1 MTNKT
6 SANAN
11 ARFVQAVEAWANED
25 FERAA
30 REANHAFEQE
40 PDHLVYGEA
49 AAYLDR
55 VLQKGRENVYVS
67 PRGFRAF
74 IRGGGNIHLYEAT
87 SAALKQVYESAGP
100 LALLDIGVGDGLALL
115 PALSENIRQIDLVE
129 PSAELL
135 AQTEAALE
143 KRGVP
148 HRAFN
153 LTLQQFE
160 AQPAGQ
166 SQGQG
171 QWDIAQATFSFQSVP
186 PAERLAALRWLRERT
201 KRMLI
206 VEFDAPSYVGAAQPE
221 DFLSPQR
228 IDYVV
233 THYQRGLAEYDNRAD
248 DDSSVAQGF
257 LMPVFFGYFD
267 RSANRTNWEI
277 PTQGWADLLRE
288 AGFAQLDIRPIFD
301 YWWAPARLI
310 GAR

>member
-1 MTNKT
+1 LTNKT
-6 SANAN
+6 SANTN
-11 ARFVQAVEAWANED
+11 PRFVQALEAWANED
-25 FERAA
+25 FELAA
-30 REANHAFEQE
+30 REANRAFEQE

-55 VLQKGRENVYVS
+55 VLLKGRANVYVS

-74 IRGGGNIHLYEAT
+74 IRGGGNIHLYEET
-87 SAALKQVYESAGP
+87 SAALKGIYESMGP

-115 PALSENIRQIDLVE
+115 PALTENIRQIDLVE

-135 AQTEAALE
+135 AQTEAALQR
-143 KRGVP
+143 RGAP
-148 HRAFN
+148 HRTFN

-160 AQPAGQ
+160 GQHAGL
-166 SQGQG
+166 GP
-171 QWDIAQATFSFQSVP
+171 WDIAQATFSFQSVP
-186 PAERLAALRWLRERT
+186 PTERLAALGWLRERT
-201 KRMLI
+201 TRMLI
-206 VEFDAPSYVGAAQPE
+206 VEFDAPSYVGASQPE

-277 PTQGWADLLRE
+277 PAQGWADLLRE
-288 AGFAQLDIRPIFD
+288 AGFAQIDIRPIFD

-310 GAR
+310 DAQKN

>member
-1 MTNKT
+1 MTNKNSI
-6 SANAN
+6 SASVSTNP
-11 ARFVQAVEAWANED
+11 RFVQALQAWANED
-25 FERAA
+25 VGLAA
-30 REANHAFEQE
+30 HEANRAFAQE
-40 PDHLVYGEA
+40 PNHLVYGEA

-55 VLQKGRENVYVS
+55 VLQQGKANVYVS

-74 IRGGGNIHLYEAT
+74 IRGGGNIHLYEQT
-87 SAALKQVYESAGP
+87 SAALKQVYEPAGP

-115 PALSENIRQIDLVE
+115 PALTENIRQIDLVE

-135 AQTEAALE
+135 AQTEAALQQ
-143 KRGVP
+143 RGVP

-153 LTLQQFE
+153 LTLQQFA
-160 AQPAGQ
+160 AQPNTQRA
-166 SQGQG
+166 
-171 QWDIAQATFSFQSVP
+171 WDIAQATFSFQSVP
-186 PAERLAALRWLRERT
+186 PAERPAALHWLRERT

-221 DFLSPQR
+221 DFLSQQR

-267 RSANRTNWEI
+267 RTANRTNWEI

-288 AGFAQLDIRPIFD
+288 AGFADIDIRPIFD

-310 GAR
+310 DAQ